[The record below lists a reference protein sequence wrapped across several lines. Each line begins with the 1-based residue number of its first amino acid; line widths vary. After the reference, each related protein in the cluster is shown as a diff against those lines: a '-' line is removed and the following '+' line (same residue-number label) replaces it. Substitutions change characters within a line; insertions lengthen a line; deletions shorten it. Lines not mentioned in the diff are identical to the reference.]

1 MYVIIIIDNY
11 FKKNNNIHNNI
22 KYEKYNNV
30 KKSLGWVSAQLIPRM
45 HAIHITS
52 IPPSEKYGHIM
63 QQFDISK
70 DAAKDCHER
79 EASRCK

>member
-1 MYVIIIIDNY
+1 MKVING
-11 FKKNNNIHNNI
+11 
-22 KYEKYNNV
+22 
-30 KKSLGWVSAQLIPRM
+30 KKSLGWVSAQLIPCT

-52 IPPSEKYGHIM
+52 IPPSEKYEHIM

-79 EASRCK
+79 ESRLSYQII